1 MGGVIKMKI
10 TKRKIRRIIKEER
23 AKLLL
28 EMDPMADAN
37 RSLGG
42 FANISSVDA
51 LTDSILNILQEVEMG
66 VGEEEGLEP
75 DEAEEKARN
84 AAILAVSQA
93 FESAGIMDVKFAL
106 QKLLR

>member
-1 MGGVIKMKI
+1 MRI
-10 TKRKIRRIIKEER
+10 TKRQLRRIIKEEKS
-23 AKLLL
+23 KLLL

-37 RSLGG
+37 RSLGD
-42 FANISSVDA
+42 FANTSSVDA
-51 LTDSILNILQEVEMG
+51 LTDSILNVLQEVEMG
-66 VGEEEGLEP
+66 AGEEEGLGP